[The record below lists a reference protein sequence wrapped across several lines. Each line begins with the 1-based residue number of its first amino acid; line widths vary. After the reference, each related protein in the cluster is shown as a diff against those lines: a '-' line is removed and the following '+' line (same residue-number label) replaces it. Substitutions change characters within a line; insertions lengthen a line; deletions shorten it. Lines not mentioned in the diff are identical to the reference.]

1 MLALAT
7 SVRRQV
13 SWLTGHDPL
22 RLPGYPVADC
32 IGLAAYSCGGSS
44 VAISDRSGFPLR
56 PVAESYRLKGTDEA
70 CIMPALPG
78 ARTDAPSGL
87 CEDIG

>member
-1 MLALAT
+1 M
-7 SVRRQV
+7 VRCAFPV
-13 SWLTGHDPL
+13 NMPL
-22 RLPGYPVADC
+22 KNYLRFSTAFYPVADC

-56 PVAESYRLKGTDEA
+56 PVAESYRLKGTDEG